1 MNFILKVVAFFIL
14 LLIPMPGHAKSP
26 VVAAA
31 TGWAAA
37 LARAAGAEHILVIAP
52 ETLQHPPDYDP
63 KPSDLLRMRDADFII
78 LGGFEGFAQR
88 LRDAAGSQ
96 AQLVE
101 VHLENSPQVI
111 HTEVLRLADLFG
123 TTQKAEEYLLHFDQ
137 EYAHLSK
144 TLHDHF
150 AERGNRAAAQ
160 VFMTVWADFAGLE
173 LVGTYG
179 PGPLQ
184 PGELLRLSILRPNI
198 VLDNGHMPAGVPLA
212 EAAGARR
219 VPLINF
225 PRPGMDLIDVFR
237 ENARA
242 LIQ

>member
-1 MNFILKVVAFFIL
+1 MNSIIKLVVIL
-14 LLIPMPGHAKSP
+14 LLLLAPTQGHAQSP

-37 LARAAGAEHILVIAP
+37 LARAAGAENILIIAP

-88 LRDAAGSQ
+88 MRNAAGSH

-101 VHLENSPQVI
+101 VHLENSPKVI
-111 HTEVLRLADLFG
+111 RTEVLRLAHLFG
-123 TTQKAEEYLLHFDQ
+123 TTQKAEEYLLNFDR
-137 EYAHLSK
+137 EYANLSK
-144 TLHDHF
+144 TLHEHF
-150 AERGNRAAAQ
+150 AKKGNRAAAQ
-160 VFMTVWADFAGLE
+160 VFMTVWAEFAGLE
-173 LVGTYG
+173 LVGTFG

-184 PGELLRLSILRPNI
+184 PGDLLRLSALKPNI
-198 VLDNGHMPAGVPLA
+198 ILDNAHMPAGVPLA
-212 EAAGARR
+212 EAAGAGR
-219 VPLINF
+219 VQLINF
-225 PRPGMDLIDVFR
+225 PRPGMDLLDVFR

-242 LIQ
+242 LMP